1 MTTINTLMCMD
12 VKNMNKRELISYEQD
27 LWDILRFSEKI
38 SVADTNIMNR
48 IKAIKS
54 VLDPKIKRWE

>member
-54 VLDPKIKRWE
+54 VLDPKIKR

>member
-1 MTTINTLMCMD
+1 MCID
-12 VKNMNKRELISYEQD
+12 IENMNKRELISYEQD

-48 IKAIKS
+48 IKEIKK
-54 VLDPKIKRWE
+54 VLDLKIKRWE